1 VEYSC
6 SLGHSMDE
14 RMKLG
19 DAFERQLLA
28 DFDRV
33 HDDGLPASL
42 SIR

>member
-1 VEYSC
+1 VVEYSC

-28 DFDRV
+28 ENYAV
-33 HDDGLPASL
+33 NLPANS
-42 SIR
+42 